1 MSSPSVY
8 HSSPILL
15 QGERRQINGEIGFQ
29 NNNHSRKR
37 RPVDPPEEG
46 SFTQTNADD
55 DYNTANNS
63 TYKRRRTAP
72 PVDDILGAMS
82 LKQPDPPAH
91 SFCSKRKKE
100 HLDVDSAGNA
110 SNEMSDSRYTKLP
123 RSSDDVVD
131 DDNDKPQEGGITTL
145 STTVADTETSL
156 QSSTTSSMTKP
167 DPPGDDVSDNVFATQ
182 QTLLSAEM
190 DNDMSVDNMSIN
202 SNSDSSISESSI
214 RNAMYDAVFGR
225 RRSMAQIPSSLPP
238 SIGNSG
244 SGHGN
249 VSNGGCCFDAVD
261 SKIEE
266 LIRRSRMK
274 AVIQSRKEEEKQL
287 GKREEDGV
295 GNDHDEDNI
304 DEVDEMEMDGE

>member
-1 MSSPSVY
+1 MMPSPSVY
-8 HSSPILL
+8 HSSPVLL
-15 QGERRQINGEIGFQ
+15 KDERRQINGEIGFQ
-29 NNNHSRKR
+29 NNNHTRKR

-46 SFTQTNADD
+46 NFFTQANTDD
-55 DYNTANNS
+55 DYNTANNN
-63 TYKRRRTAP
+63 TFKRRRTAP
-72 PVDDILGAMS
+72 PVDGILLALS

-100 HLDVDSAGNA
+100 HLDDDFAGNA
-110 SNEMSDSRYTKLP
+110 SNEMNHLRYTKLP
-123 RSSDDVVD
+123 RSG
-131 DDNDKPQEGGITTL
+131 DDNDKPQEGAITTL
-145 STTVADTETSL
+145 STTVADNTETSL
-156 QSSTTSSMTKP
+156 QSTTTSSMTKP
-167 DPPGDDVSDNVFATQ
+167 DPPGDDDVSDTAFVTQ
-182 QTLLSAEM
+182 QALLSAEM

-225 RRSMAQIPSSLPP
+225 RRSMAQIPSSLQP

-244 SGHGN
+244 SGHTN

-287 GKREEDGV
+287 GKRKEDGV
-295 GNDHDEDNI
+295 GNDHDQDNT
-304 DEVDEMEMDGE
+304 DGVEEMEMDGE